1 MRSTRITIPE
11 LVLFGATRGMIG
23 TGLGLLVAGRLERDR
38 RFAVGWTLIAVGAL
52 STIPLA
58 MEVFGRGHRMHDST
72 ESMDG
77 LNGVNRPLPQTQRIA
92 D

>member
-23 TGLGLLVAGRLERDR
+23 TGLGLLVAGRLQRDR
-38 RFAVGWTLIAVGAL
+38 RFAVGWTLIVVGAL
-52 STIPLA
+52 STIPLG
-58 MEVFGRGHRMHDST
+58 MEVFGRGRRMQEMPD
-72 ESMDG
+72 MQDG
-77 LNGVNRPLPQTQRIA
+77 VSRPIAQPQRIA